1 MNIDGQNDK
10 LQIKNTGH
18 NDTGS
23 YVCSAINV
31 LGQAKKEVT
40 LTVEGKHNMYLGP
53 SKSFKWS
60 AHAFVIKKTIMLI
73 QRRALSPYTF
83 LVFY

>member
-1 MNIDGQNDK
+1 MDGQNDE
-10 LQIKNTGH
+10 LQIKSAGY

-23 YVCSAINV
+23 YVCSATNV
-31 LGQAKKEVT
+31 FGQAKKEVT
-40 LTVEGKHNMYLGP
+40 LMVEGKHNMYLGP

-73 QRRALSPYTF
+73 QRRAVSPYTF
-83 LVFY
+83 LIFY